1 VFVPDREL
9 AQELLAQHAAEPL
22 RQFLQHLER
31 KLGAKA
37 IEGKDIDHKTPARA
51 RRTWWQQYGEPA
63 RTIASR
69 KPRLGQEALIV
80 QQRNRG
86 ECHRGEEHGD
96 DDEANHRT
104 IHHINCSS
112 KSQSEMQGQSGVTKV
127 FMTSS

>member
-1 VFVPDREL
+1 MRNE
-9 AQELLAQHAAEPL
+9 ARAIMK
-22 RQFLQHLER
+22 R

-37 IEGKDIDHKTPARA
+37 IEGKDIDQDPAART

-69 KPRLGQEALIV
+69 EPRLGQEALII

-86 ECHRGEEHGD
+86 ESHRGEEHGD
-96 DDEANHRT
+96 DDDANHRT

-112 KSQSEMQGQSGVTKV
+112 KSRSQM
-127 FMTSS
+127 